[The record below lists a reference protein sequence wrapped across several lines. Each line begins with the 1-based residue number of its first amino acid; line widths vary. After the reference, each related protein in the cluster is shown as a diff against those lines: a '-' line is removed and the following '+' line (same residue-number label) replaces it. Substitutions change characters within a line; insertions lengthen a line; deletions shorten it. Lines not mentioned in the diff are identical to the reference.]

1 MELNGWLCPR
11 NSKWYWKETKK
22 VPEHSMLNETL
33 LWMLIGMATKTFV
46 NYNKNYLSMQINH
59 NEAWYELI

>member
-1 MELNGWLCPR
+1 
-11 NSKWYWKETKK
+11 
-22 VPEHSMLNETL
+22 MLNETL